1 MCGRHIVGWSWCHGG
16 QKWRML
22 HVRTYTKKFVR
33 SHACTRSHE
42 ITAFDSCYVVAWTL
56 GRCCADWGA
65 FCPLKAIKMDN
76 GERHRPRRRSLS
88 RENHYRRART
98 PNSRGRQHADFRRH
112 QSRSLEQDVYRN
124 RRRRRSPSHDNE
136 YRMNKKRRSRRSP
149 DDRFEEEEYER
160 RSRHE
165 NDYRMNRNRR
175 NNRSP
180 DDRYEEEYER
190 RPYHQRPE
198 SSNSVRRRESR
209 RKPRRRQRRSPSSPP
224 TPPFRRAGVVSDDDE
239 GPTRQ
244 QNTEKAPQNC
254 APSSSGAHDDTKG
267 HFQGGEGTMI
277 ANRYRV
283 LRDVGLGTFGRVV
296 EAVDLDRAR
305 RSTASRRG
313 RDNDGP
319 KVAIKIVRGIK
330 RYYDSALIEA
340 DIVEA
345 VNRRGGRGT
354 ALCAMMFDS
363 FTWKSHY
370 CLVFEALGPSLYDFM
385 KRHDYQPFPMVCVRD
400 FTMQLLEALEFL
412 HSFGLIHTDLKPENI
427 LLCSSGEVNYN
438 YRGRT
443 FRVPESTRIKLID
456 FGGATYDSDKKKSS
470 IINTRQYRAPE
481 VILGAT
487 WSTKV
492 DLWSAGCI
500 LAELYIGELLF
511 ATHDNTEHLALIE
524 KCIGPFPRRLLARAT
539 SKLRT
544 EAFDSSGRHR
554 LDQVLPPENAS
565 YVRKAVPLE
574 TRIGNEDG
582 LFLHILRRIL
592 VIDPDDRTPA
602 HECLR
607 YRL

>member
-1 MCGRHIVGWSWCHGG
+1 MEGART
-16 QKWRML
+16 
-22 HVRTYTKKFVR
+22 RTYVHIRICTFARVSHSKTLVISVITSFV
-33 SHACTRSHE
+33 
-42 ITAFDSCYVVAWTL
+42 SCCNLQCY
-56 GRCCADWGA
+56 CADCGSLLPFNA
-65 FCPLKAIKMDN
+65 TKMDN
-76 GERHRPRRRSLS
+76 GGRYRPRRRSLS
-88 RENHYRRART
+88 RDNHYRRPRT
-98 PNSRGRQHADFRRH
+98 PNSRGRQHYPGDWRRH
-112 QSRSLEQDVYRN
+112 RSRSFLDKDSYRN

-136 YRMNKKRRSRRSP
+136 YRMNNNKRRRR
-149 DDRFEEEEYER
+149 R
-160 RSRHE
+160 
-165 NDYRMNRNRR
+165 
-175 NNRSP
+175 RSP
-180 DDRYEEEYER
+180 DDRYEEEQEEYER
-190 RPYHQRPE
+190 RPRRHRE
-198 SSNSVRRRESR
+198 SSRN
-209 RKPRRRQRRSPSSPP
+209 PRRRQRRSSPSSPP
-224 TPPFRRAGVVSDDDE
+224 TPPFRRNTWVVSDDDE

-244 QNTEKAPQNC
+244 QNTEKVQQNRG
-254 APSSSGAHDDTKG
+254 PSSSVHDDTKG
-267 HFQGGEGTMI
+267 HFQGGEGTVI
-277 ANRYRV
+277 DDRYRV
-283 LRDVGLGTFGRVV
+283 VRDVGLGTFGRVV
-296 EAVDLDRAR
+296 EAVDLHRAR
-305 RSTASRRG
+305 RSNASRRAG

-340 DIVEA
+340 DIVKA

-354 ALCAMMFDS
+354 TLCAMMFDS

-385 KRHDYQPFPMVCVRD
+385 KRHDYQPFPMVCIRD
-400 FTMQLLEALEFL
+400 FAIQMLEALEFL

-438 YRGRT
+438 FRGRT

-456 FGGATYDSDKKKSS
+456 FGGATYDNDKKKSS
-470 IINTRQYRAPE
+470 IVNTRQYRAPE

-487 WSTKV
+487 WSTPV

-511 ATHDNTEHLALIE
+511 ATHDNIEHLALIE

-539 SKLRT
+539 SKLKA

-554 LDQVLPPENAS
+554 LDQVLPSENAS
-565 YVRKAVPLE
+565 YVRKAVSLE
-574 TRIGNEDG
+574 ARIGNEDG
-582 LFLHILRRIL
+582 RFLHMLRRIL